1 MILTSHD
8 YNPFPA
14 ILQMLSDDLTVLTIP
29 LANDIRR
36 ELFKGGVVP
45 ESDKDFDTLLD
56 SLADEGLIVLESA
69 DNGRTLI
76 KRGI

>member
-1 MILTSHD
+1 MILTNHD
-8 YNPFPA
+8 YNPFPD
-14 ILQMLSDDLTVLTIP
+14 ILQMLSHHLTVLTIP

-45 ESDKDFDTLLD
+45 ESDEEFDTLLD
-56 SLADEGLIVLESA
+56 SLADEGLIVLEPA